1 MPDWTRSMRQT
12 YEFTTVDPN
21 TWLDKKLIKD
31 VEGCTITRDAEAET
45 LGSATLTCAED
56 QTDEYVRSYLVT
68 EQDGIHERFVLG
80 THLYQTP
87 GSKYSATR
95 KTADQD
101 GYTCLLELKEKM
113 PPLGYSIQEGANI
126 LNIAGQ
132 IIREQ
137 LRTPIAAGS
146 SDDKLLSAFVSDT
159 EDTWLTFLTDLIS
172 NADYEFGLDESGRAL
187 FAKRQSLAALRPV
200 WIYTDDN
207 SSILY
212 PSLEIKRDLYGIP
225 NVVEVVY
232 SPSDDTAPMFARAV
246 NDDPASPVS
255 TVNRGREV
263 TYRETN
269 PDVTE
274 GISQAQLEGYAKKL
288 LRDMSSLEYQITYR
302 HGYCP
307 VNVGDCVLLNY
318 ELAGLKNVAAKVTRQ
333 VIKCTN
339 GCPVDETAVF
349 TKQLW
354 GSVLS

>member
-1 MPDWTRSMRQT
+1 MPDWSRSMRQT
-12 YEFTTVDPN
+12 YEFATVDPV
-21 TWLDKKLIKD
+21 TWLDKNIIRD
-31 VEGCTITRDAEAET
+31 VEGCTITRDASAET

-56 QTDEYVRSYLVT
+56 QTDNYVRAYLVT
-68 EQDGIHERFVLG
+68 EQDGFKERFALG

-101 GYTCLLELKEKM
+101 GYTCLIELKEKM

-132 IIREQ
+132 IVREQ
-137 LRTPIAAGS
+137 LRTPVVVGQ
-146 SDDKLLSAFVSDT
+146 SDEKLLSAFVADT
-159 EDTWLTFLTDLIS
+159 EDTYLTFLSDLIS
-172 NADYEFGLDESGRAL
+172 NADHEFALDELGRVL
-187 FAKRQSLAALRPV
+187 FNKRQSLAALRPV
-200 WIYTDDN
+200 WVYSDDT

-232 SPSDDTAPMFARAV
+232 SPSNDAPPIFARAV
-246 NDDPASPVS
+246 NDDPSSIVS
-255 TVNRGREV
+255 TVSRGREV

-269 PDVTE
+269 PDVSE
-274 GISQAQLEGYAKKL
+274 GLTQAQLEGYAKKVL
-288 LRDMSSLEYQITYR
+288 KEKSSLEYEITYR

-307 VNVGDCVLLNY
+307 VNVGDCVVLNY
-318 ELAGLKNVAAKVTRQ
+318 KLAGLRNVVAKVTRQ

-354 GSVLS
+354 GSVL